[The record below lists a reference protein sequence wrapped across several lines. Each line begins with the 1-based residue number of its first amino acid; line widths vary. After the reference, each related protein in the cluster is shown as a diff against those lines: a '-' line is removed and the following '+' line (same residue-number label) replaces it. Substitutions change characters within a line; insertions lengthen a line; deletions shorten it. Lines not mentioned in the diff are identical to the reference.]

1 MTLASTGLFKTVG
14 TYLGVP
20 QTLDPAAAGAKAAI
34 IGLPFDSGR
43 HPKRVGARLGPA
55 AIRMMSTDMV
65 RHYRPDSADDFD
77 PIRALGLVDVGD
89 VAVTSGMIE
98 ESVERMDAAIAA
110 VIASGAMPIGLGGDG
125 VISVPMM
132 QALARAHPGLAV
144 LHFDSHTDAYPEGG
158 NAIDL
163 NPATTFSF
171 AAEKR
176 YVDPSVSLHFGL
188 RGTAYVPGVFDYT
201 RSLGYHVIP
210 LEALDDEGPAAILER
225 FRAVIGDRPVFICF
239 DMDVFDPSVA
249 PGVFTPAWGGLTA
262 REGLRLIRGLKGLN
276 MVGFDVNTTTPTYD
290 VQGLTAWL
298 AATVVLEFCYLA
310 AASLGLE
317 GERRP
322 AW

>member
-1 MTLASTGLFKTVG
+1 MTPAATGLFRTVG
-14 TYLGVP
+14 SYLGVP

-55 AIRMMSTDMV
+55 AIRAMSTDMV
-65 RHYRPDSADDFD
+65 RHYRPDSPVDFD
-77 PIRALGLVDVGD
+77 PVRALRLVDLGD
-89 VAVTSGMIE
+89 VAVTSGVIE
-98 ESVERMDAAIAA
+98 ESVERMARALTA
-110 VIASGAMPIGLGGDG
+110 VIGAGALPIGLGGDG

-132 QALARAHPGLAV
+132 QALGRVHPGLAV

-163 NPATTFSF
+163 NPATTFAF
-171 AAEKR
+171 AADKG
-176 YVDPSVSLHFGL
+176 YVDPSVSVHFGL

-201 RSLGYHVIP
+201 RGLGYHVIP
-210 LEALDDEGPAAILER
+210 LEALDDEGPAAILAR
-225 FRAVIGDRPVFICF
+225 FRAIIGDRPVFVCF

-276 MVGFDVNTTTPTYD
+276 IVGFDVNTTTPTYD
-290 VQGLTAWL
+290 VQGMTAWL

-310 AASLGLE
+310 AAALGLE
-317 GERRP
+317 RAKGGY
-322 AW
+322 